1 MLCVCQECVKLPYD
15 AMFVYVIIV
24 SLVLHAGFVNRLL

>member
-1 MLCVCQECVKLPYD
+1 MLCACQVCVKLPYD

-24 SLVLHAGFVNRLL
+24 FLVFHAGFVNRLL